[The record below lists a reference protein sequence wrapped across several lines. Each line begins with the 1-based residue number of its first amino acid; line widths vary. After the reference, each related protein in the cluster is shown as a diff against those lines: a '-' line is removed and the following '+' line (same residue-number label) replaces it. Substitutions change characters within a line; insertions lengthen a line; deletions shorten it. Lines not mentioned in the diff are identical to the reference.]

1 LALLKRFALAAFI
14 GLAVYFAILGGEYS
28 SLDVKRIRKEHDEKS
43 KSLMEI
49 TRFNDSLRAWA
60 DSVESDSATI
70 ERLSR
75 ERYGMI
81 RVGEIIYRI
90 AQPEDSISISE
101 TH

>member
-1 LALLKRFALAAFI
+1 MALLKRFALAAFI
-14 GLAVYFAILGGEYS
+14 GLAVYFAILGGDYS
-28 SLDVKRIRKEHDEKS
+28 IPDVKRIRKEQDEKS

-75 ERYGMI
+75 ELYGMI
-81 RVGEIIYRI
+81 RDDEILYRI
-90 AQPEDSISISE
+90 AHPEDSVSISE